1 MLSVRFR
8 LMLLVLA
15 TPFIALA
22 QSFGGGGRIR
32 LPIPDWFSDG
42 PFPARELWVIESLC
56 FRPDSTRAGGGLG
69 GFSLTNNG
77 PGSTGRSPVD

>member
-22 QSFGGGGRIR
+22 QSFGGGAG
-32 LPIPDWFSDG
+32 SD
-42 PFPARELWVIESLC
+42 
-56 FRPDSTRAGGGLG
+56 
-69 GFSLTNNG
+69 TN
-77 PGSTGRSPVD
+77 P